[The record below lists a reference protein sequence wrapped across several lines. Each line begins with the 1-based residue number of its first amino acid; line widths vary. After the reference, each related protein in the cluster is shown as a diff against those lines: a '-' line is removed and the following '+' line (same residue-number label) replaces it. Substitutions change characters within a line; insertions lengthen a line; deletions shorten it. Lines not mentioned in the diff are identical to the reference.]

1 MLPELIVAEEDAGQR
16 IDLYLSKV
24 LKDLSRSRIQKMLN
38 AGKVRAAGRVVKA
51 SYRLRAGEKIVY
63 ELPLETKIVLQ
74 PEKMPLEILYEDQ
87 ALLVVNKPAN
97 LLVHPVGD
105 VYSGTLVNGLL
116 AHCTTLSQQAS
127 IRPGIVHRL
136 DRLTSGLLVVA
147 KTDAVHQDL
156 VEQFQKRIVLRRYL
170 VLVHGVVN
178 EPGGLIQAPLGR
190 DPHRRLH
197 WTVVSQGGR
206 EALTYYRL
214 VEQFTAYSLLV
225 CDLKTGRTHQLRV
238 HLAYLGHP
246 VVGDSKYG
254 FQNKALGLK
263 GHGLHAWTLGFY
275 HPLNGKWLCFRVSPP
290 ADFEEALQRLQSKK
304 GIKFF
309 KKGGKEDEH

>member
-1 MLPELIVAEEDAGQR
+1 MNCLW
-16 IDLYLSKV
+16 K
-24 LKDLSRSRIQKMLN
+24 LN
-38 AGKVRAAGRVVKA
+38 CA
-51 SYRLRAGEKIVY
+51 
-63 ELPLETKIVLQ
+63 Q
-74 PEKMPLEILYEDQ
+74 PEKCLEILYEDQ

-197 WTVVSQGGR
+197 WTVVSQGWGT
-206 EALTYYRL
+206 TYYRL

-225 CDLKTGRTHQLRV
+225 CD
-238 HLAYLGHP
+238 
-246 VVGDSKYG
+246 
-254 FQNKALGLK
+254 
-263 GHGLHAWTLGFY
+263 
-275 HPLNGKWLCFRVSPP
+275 
-290 ADFEEALQRLQSKK
+290 
-304 GIKFF
+304 
-309 KKGGKEDEH
+309 